1 MLTSS
6 FIFRPRRLALMVGA
20 GALAVT
26 AAFAGHQYLEIQDLA
41 SDRLVEFSASFKS
54 IPDLASLNRQSDL
67 VVIGHVVGDG
77 TTHMVIQPGGTP
89 KAAPPPAQPNI
100 TGKKGEALT
109 GQSVQPAPGHV
120 TALGHADGAD
130 PGRVTEG
137 RTANVNLGTPITTF
151 EIKVDR
157 VLQGNAAAGS
167 QVKVTQAGGH
177 VALDTFPGGPKLQ
190 RTVEFEHDTLM
201 KAGERQVMFL
211 HRANDGSFF
220 VVGGPQGRL
229 LVDQAGNVHPIDV
242 AAPALKGRD
251 GQSLERFVAEHEA
264 AK

>member
-1 MLTSS
+1 
-6 FIFRPRRLALMVGA
+6 MVGA

-54 IPDLASLNRQSDL
+54 VPDLASLNRQADL

-77 TTHMVIQPGGTP
+77 ATHMVIQPGGTP
-89 KAAPPPAQPNI
+89 KAAPPPAQHDI
-100 TGKKGEALT
+100 TGKKGEALK
-109 GQSVQPAPGHV
+109 GQSVLPAPNHV
-120 TALGHADGAD
+120 TALGNADGANS
-130 PGRVTEG
+130 GLITEG
-137 RTANVNLGTPITTF
+137 RATNVNLGTPITTF
-151 EIKVDR
+151 GVTVER
-157 VLQGNAAAGS
+157 VLQGNVAAGS
-167 QVKVTQAGGH
+167 QIKVTQAGGH

-190 RTVEFEHDTLM
+190 RTIEFEHDTLM
-201 KAGERQVMFL
+201 QAGERQVMFL
-211 HRANDGSFF
+211 RRANDGSFF

-229 LVDQAGNVHPIDV
+229 TIDQAGKVHPIDV

-251 GQSLERFVAEHEA
+251 GQPLERFVAEHDA